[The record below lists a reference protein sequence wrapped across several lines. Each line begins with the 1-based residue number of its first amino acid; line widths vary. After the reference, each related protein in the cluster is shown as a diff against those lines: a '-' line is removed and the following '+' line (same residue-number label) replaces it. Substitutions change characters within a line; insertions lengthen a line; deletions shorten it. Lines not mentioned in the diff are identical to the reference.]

1 MCPVCLTT
9 MGLYIAGGGVSV
21 GGITYLATRL
31 LRRRPDEHA
40 GEIESEER
48 RVER

>member
-1 MCPVCLTT
+1 
-9 MGLYIAGGGVSV
+9 MGLYAAGGVSA

-31 LRRRPDEHA
+31 LRRRPDQHA
-40 GEIESEER
+40 GEIETPEER